1 MRVRRSLAALLV
13 LVLLLGVLAPTVLAA
28 EIPGLEVKVE
38 LADGATSM
46 AYGDTAQAV
55 ASSNVPEASEVTY
68 TYAIAEGSTVAEV
81 NEDDV
86 ITAIGTGSFTLK
98 VTATAKDYDE
108 TKAYADG
115 VTVVQRNATIVAKN
129 QTIEESGTISQG
141 VNCAIA
147 RNLAPG
153 DKLVSVELQQ
163 NDSAQTIIPS
173 DAVVKN
179 AAGVDVSQYY
189 DFDYQSG
196 NYTVSTPPQE
206 TFAITDKPT
215 GTVFYGDVFWL
226 DTVNDDGE
234 IVYWSANGVANVTDS
249 GKVYIT
255 GVGDFTV
262 TATKGSAPDAAKD
275 TYYGEAEKA
284 TLIVTADDKRVYCG
298 DRAPEYTYTITGFQG
313 HDVWWWELEGEVYFD
328 CDYTRHSEPG
338 NYIIEPYGTLKA
350 DNYNIVYRSGTLKAV
365 VWEYYDIDVVKTG
378 DGTVKVDRSYAA
390 PGKTVTVT
398 VTPDWGGELRSL
410 TVTDSR
416 GYDVKLTYNRYQ
428 DVYTFEMPYRNVT
441 VKAVFAETDL
451 PFVDVS
457 DWDWYSGG
465 IRYVYEN
472 GLMNGTSSWYFR
484 PTANTTRAMVATVL
498 YRLEGSPRVSG
509 GSGFADVKSGSWY
522 DDAVTWAS
530 RYGIIKGYGDDTF
543 GPNDSVT
550 REQMAAMLYR
560 YADYCRCDMTAGRT
574 IDLSQYRDH
583 GDVSTYAI
591 PALRWA
597 IGEEIITGRT
607 GRFLAPDGTASRAE
621 VAVMVARFAEDVIG

>member
-1 MRVRRSLAALLV
+1 MKVRRSLAALLV
-13 LVLLLGVLAPTVLAA
+13 LVLLLGVLAPTALAD
-28 EIPGLEVKVE
+28 EIPGLAVEVK
-38 LADGATSM
+38 LAGEATSM

-55 ASSNVPEASEVTY
+55 ASSTVAEGTQVTY
-68 TYAIAEGSTVAEV
+68 TYAIAEGSAVAEV
-81 NEDDV
+81 DEDGV
-86 ITAIGTGSFTLK
+86 ITAIGTGPFTLK
-98 VTATAKDYDE
+98 VTATAEDYDKTE
-108 TKAYADG
+108 AYAEG
-115 VTVVQRNATIVAKN
+115 VTVVQRNATIVAQD
-129 QTIEESGTISQG
+129 QTIEEGGTISQD
-141 VNCAIA
+141 VNYAIA
-147 RNLAPG
+147 YNLALG
-153 DKLVSVELQQ
+153 DQLVSVELQQ
-163 NDSAQTIIPS
+163 DASAQTITPS
-173 DAVVKN
+173 NAVVKN

-189 DFDYQSG
+189 TFVYQPG

-226 DTVNDDGE
+226 DTANDDGE
-234 IVYWSANGVANVTDS
+234 TVYWSANGVAKVTDS

-255 GVGDFTV
+255 GVGDFSV

-275 TYYGEAEKA
+275 TYYGEAKKA
-284 TLIVTADDKRVYCG
+284 KLIVTADDKRVYCG
-298 DRAPEYTYTITGFQG
+298 DRAPEYTVTITGYKGWDDFHVLKG
-313 HDVWWWELEGEVYFD
+313 TLLFN
-328 CDYTRHSEPG
+328 CSYTRHSKPG
-338 NYIIEPYGTLKA
+338 NYTIEPHGTLEA
-350 DNYNIVYRSGTLKAV
+350 DNYEIVYRNGTLKAV
-365 VWEYYDIDVVKTG
+365 VWEYYDIEVVKTG

-509 GSGFADVKSGSWY
+509 GSGFTDVKSGSWY

>member
-1 MRVRRSLAALLV
+1 MKVRRSLAALLV

-28 EIPGLEVKVE
+28 KLDMDPLSILLDEVPFEKGKE
-38 LADGATSM
+38 MT
-46 AYGDTAQAV
+46 YGDTAQITVSGVPQDPVVVRYEYYIVEASPENV
-55 ASSNVPEASEVTY
+55 ATIDNTGHLTVTGVGSFRVKVKVMADGYNSETVATSPITAKAKDLSGAKINLVEDTFKYTGSPIMPVIQSVVLDDVVLTTDDYYEITEGASGTAAGEYTLKIAFKGNYTGAASVSWSITEKQDHTVLPEAKDLTY
-68 TYAIAEGSTVAEV
+68 NGYLQELLTPGDAETITYSCDA
-81 NEDDV
+81 N
-86 ITAIGTGSFTLK
+86 GSFTADIPEAKNAGEYKVYYRIGNGNPVEVK
-98 VTATAKDYDE
+98 VTIQKAKLY
-108 TKAYADG
+108 
-115 VTVVQRNATIVAKN
+115 
-129 QTIEESGTISQG
+129 
-141 VNCAIA
+141 
-147 RNLAPG
+147 
-153 DKLVSVELQQ
+153 
-163 NDSAQTIIPS
+163 
-173 DAVVKN
+173 
-179 AAGVDVSQYY
+179 
-189 DFDYQSG
+189 
-196 NYTVSTPPQE
+196 
-206 TFAITDKPT
+206 
-215 GTVFYGDVFWL
+215 
-226 DTVNDDGE
+226 
-234 IVYWSANGVANVTDS
+234 
-249 GKVYIT
+249 
-255 GVGDFTV
+255 
-262 TATKGSAPDAAKD
+262 
-275 TYYGEAEKA
+275 
-284 TLIVTADDKRVYCG
+284 VTADDKRVYCG
-298 DRAPEYTYTITGFQG
+298 DRAPEYTATITGFQ
-313 HDVWWWELEGEVYFD
+313 DRDWWWDLEGELLFD
-328 CDYTRHSEPG
+328 CSYTRHSKPG
-338 NYIIEPYGTLKA
+338 NYTITPYGTLKA
-350 DNYNIVYRSGTLKAV
+350 DNYEIFYRNGTLKAV

-484 PTANTTRAMVATVL
+484 PNANTTRAMVATVL

-509 GSGFADVKSGSWY
+509 GSGFTDVKSGSWY

-560 YADYCRCDMTAGRT
+560 YADYCSCDMTAGRT

>member
-1 MRVRRSLAALLV
+1 MKVRRSLAALLV
-13 LVLLLGVLAPTVLAA
+13 LVLLLGVLAPTVLADPITSEMTLTIGGQTVTKGMQLTFGYSTKNVSASLEPTVEGVTYEYRISTDSDEGVARILSNGKFQVTGVGKFKIEVVATADDYDPTTFTSA
-28 EIPGLEVKVE
+28 EINAVPLDLSDATIILVE
-38 LADGATSM
+38 DIFEYTGSAVTPEISSVVLDGEELV
-46 AYGDTAQAV
+46 YDQD
-55 ASSNVPEASEVTY
+55 Y
-68 TYAIAEGSTVAEV
+68 TVAAD
-81 NEDDV
+81 NAKTDV
-86 ITAIGTGSFTLK
+86 GTYNFTITGK
-98 VTATAKDYDE
+98 
-108 TKAYADG
+108 
-115 VTVVQRNATIVAKN
+115 
-129 QTIEESGTISQG
+129 
-141 VNCAIA
+141 
-147 RNLAPG
+147 
-153 DKLVSVELQQ
+153 
-163 NDSAQTIIPS
+163 
-173 DAVVKN
+173 
-179 AAGVDVSQYY
+179 
-189 DFDYQSG
+189 G
-196 NYTVSTPPQE
+196 NYTGTASATWSIIEPQDHTVLPAAEDLTYNGYLQELLTPGDAE
-206 TFAITDKPT
+206 GKTIT
-215 GTVFYGDVFWL
+215 YG
-226 DTVNDDGE
+226 
-234 IVYWSANGVANVTDS
+234 WSAT
-249 GKVYIT
+249 
-255 GVGDFTV
+255 GDFSTEIPKAKNAGEYTVYYKIGDDEAVPVTV
-262 TATKGSAPDAAKD
+262 TIDKAK
-275 TYYGEAEKA
+275 
-284 TLIVTADDKRVYCG
+284 LIVTADDKRVYCG
-298 DRAPEYTYTITGFQG
+298 DRAPEYTYTVTGFQG

-328 CDYTRHSEPG
+328 CDYTRHSKPG
-338 NYIIEPYGTLKA
+338 NYTIAPDGTLEA
-350 DNYNIVYRSGTLKAV
+350 DNYDIVYRNGTLKAV
-365 VWEYYDIDVVKTG
+365 VWEYYDIEVVKTG

-416 GYDVKLTYNRYQ
+416 GNDVKLTYNRYK

-509 GSGFADVKSGSWY
+509 GSGFTDVKSGSWY

-543 GPNDSVT
+543 GPNDPFT
-550 REQMAAMLYR
+550 REQMAALLYR

-607 GRFLAPDGTASRAE
+607 GRLLAPDGTASRAE
-621 VAVMVARFAEDVIG
+621 VAVMVARFVEDVIG

>member
-1 MRVRRSLAALLV
+1 MKVRRSVAALLV

-28 EIPGLEVKVE
+28 TFDNLGLMIRGVDVVDESITMTYGE
-38 LADGATSM
+38 SAMATVT
-46 AYGDTAQAV
+46 G
-55 ASSNVPEASEVTY
+55 VPEGVEASCKYEITDASQEGVANITSKGKLQITGIGTFKIKVTV
-68 TYAIAEGSTVAEV
+68 TAESY
-81 NEDDV
+81 DDGIITSKV
-86 ITAIGTGSFTLK
+86 ITADRRDLTGATVTLDNNSFEYTGSEFAPKIQSVVFDDVVLTAADYDVTAEGASGTEIGDYTLK
-98 VTATAKDYDE
+98 ITFK
-108 TKAYADG
+108 
-115 VTVVQRNATIVAKN
+115 
-129 QTIEESGTISQG
+129 
-141 VNCAIA
+141 
-147 RNLAPG
+147 
-153 DKLVSVELQQ
+153 
-163 NDSAQTIIPS
+163 
-173 DAVVKN
+173 
-179 AAGVDVSQYY
+179 
-189 DFDYQSG
+189 G
-196 NYTVSTPPQE
+196 NYTGTASATWSITKPQ
-206 TFAITDKPT
+206 DH
-215 GTVFYGDVFWL
+215 TVL
-226 DTVNDDGE
+226 
-234 IVYWSANGVANVTDS
+234 
-249 GKVYIT
+249 
-255 GVGDFTV
+255 
-262 TATKGSAPDAAKD
+262 PAAKKD
-275 TYYGEAEKA
+275 LTYNGYSQKLLTPGEAEKPITYSRNA
-284 TLIVTADDKRVYCG
+284 TGPFTADIPEAKNAGDYTVYYKIGDDEAVAVEVTIDKAKLYVTADDKRVYCG
-298 DRAPEYTYTITGFQG
+298 DRAPEYTATITGFQG
-313 HDVWWWELEGEVYFD
+313 HDVWWRELEGEVYFN
-328 CDYTRHSEPG
+328 CDYTRHSKPG
-338 NYIIEPYGTLKA
+338 NYTITPYGTLKA
-350 DNYNIVYRSGTLKAV
+350 DNYEIFYRNGTLKAV
-365 VWEYYDIDVVKTG
+365 VWEYYDIDVVQTG

-416 GYDVKLTYNRYQ
+416 GNDVKLTYHRYD

-484 PTANTTRAMVATVL
+484 PNANTTRAMVATVL